1 MQATKPESSWLNKV
15 STRFALQL
23 KLGVGSMPTTFELCS
38 FRRLSRYRIGVLL
51 LVVGVFVISQA
62 CSSKPDGLDVR
73 PITSLRLATNADFL
87 TRVQKQL
94 GGGAADYSKN
104 GVGYLVYRVPDNG
117 PNAAIFRNIDVYR
130 EDSVLK
136 AQEIYARNRRDF
148 TTPGA
153 GQNWKLYREE
163 STATGKWFIGY
174 QGGHFDTNHG
184 MPVRWDMDPDVYIGV
199 LKQNVYVEV
208 SFTAYTGSSDYIQ
221 TMNKDICFAADLISK
236 ASSAN

>member
-1 MQATKPESSWLNKV
+1 MLV
-15 STRFALQL
+15 
-23 KLGVGSMPTTFELCS
+23 
-38 FRRLSRYRIGVLL
+38 
-51 LVVGVFVISQA
+51 LVVGVFVISRV
-62 CSSKPDGLDVR
+62 CSSRPDGLDVR
-73 PITSLRLATNADFL
+73 PLTSLHLTANADFL

-104 GVGYLVYRVPDNG
+104 GVGYLVYRVPDTD

-163 STATGKWFIGY
+163 GTATGKWFIGY
-174 QGGHFDTNHG
+174 QGGRFDTNHG
-184 MPVRWDMDPDVYIGV
+184 MPVWSDMDPDVYIGV
-199 LKQNVYVEV
+199 LKQSIYVEV
-208 SFTAYTGSSDYIQ
+208 SFTAYGGSSHYIQ
-221 TMNKDICFAADLISK
+221 TMNKDICFAADLLSK